1 MKKIFASLLIVML
14 IAGCVGQT
22 KTNPYEL
29 NYAEK
34 RMVFRADLNEA
45 EKIFVEPSAEDLQ
58 NILMDPYVKGIKVA
72 FVPSENDKF
81 YAVSGF
87 ELAQKMQWV
96 NMAIYGSAIPI
107 TNLILNKTEDA
118 KRLASKEM
126 PIVVMQGGVEETKVL
141 VNGYAV
147 YVRGKDMTEVKR
159 DYTDLDLAADKL
171 LLTLMDLGYVYKLIN
186 VN

>member
-1 MKKIFASLLIVML
+1 MKKIFASLLIAVI

-22 KTNPYEL
+22 KVYPYQL
-29 NYAEK
+29 DYAEK
-34 RMVFRADLNEA
+34 RMQFRANLNEA
-45 EKIFVEPSAEDLQ
+45 GKILMEPSAEDLQ
-58 NILMDPYVKGIKVA
+58 KVLMSPNIKGIRVA

-107 TNLILNKTEDA
+107 TNLILNKTDDA
-118 KRLASKEM
+118 KRLASEEN
-126 PIVVMQGGVEETKVL
+126 PIVVMQGSADETKVL
-141 VNGYAV
+141 VNGYVV
-147 YVRGKDMTEVKR
+147 YVSGKDMTEVNR

-171 LLTLMDLGYVYKLIN
+171 LLTLMDMGYAYKLVN